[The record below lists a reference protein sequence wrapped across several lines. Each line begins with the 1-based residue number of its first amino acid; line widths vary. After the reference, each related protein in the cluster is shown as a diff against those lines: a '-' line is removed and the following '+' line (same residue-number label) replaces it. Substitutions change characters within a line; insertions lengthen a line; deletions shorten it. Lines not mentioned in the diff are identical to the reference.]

1 MTMNPF
7 AAAPLEISDNRDKK
21 KEISGQGVVLQGALY
36 YQTHH
41 RDFE

>member
-1 MTMNPF
+1 MNPF
-7 AAAPLEISDNRDKK
+7 AAEPLEISDNQDKKK
-21 KEISGQGVVLQGALY
+21 KEISRQGVVLQRALY